1 MQLACPCC
9 GTEYVVPV
17 RKSLQ
22 GVFTVICSHCSFKW
36 RREFTLRTSSTFQ
49 RNQTKKDEIGC
60 QTTTKTK
67 PNYRKETLDILR
79 EEATIEARLRGL

>member
-36 RREFTLRTSSTFQ
+36 RREFTLRTSSTLQ
-49 RNQTKKDEIGC
+49 RHHSIKDKIGC

-79 EEATIEARLRGL
+79 KEAAIEARLRGL